1 MGGQTADGP
10 IIGRPDSVASMSFG
24 AALAYRAEEMPEER
38 AFTLIEHGEDDQT
51 VNFRELHQQAQDV
64 AALLLE
70 KVPADGRALLLFPPG
85 LDYVRALYGCFQAGI
100 VAVSAP
106 PPQPN
111 RLHRTLPRLE
121 AIAAD
126 AEISAVLT
134 IDFIRQ
140 AAQSDAADSF
150 LKAGGPLTEVEWIAT
165 DTAPEGAEVEVA
177 RPDLS
182 AMCFL
187 QYTSGSTRD
196 PRGVV
201 LSHENLMGNSDLVT
215 DALGHVPNGLR
226 KGLSW
231 LPPYHDMGLI
241 AGVLQPVHA
250 GGLCI
255 MMSPLT
261 VIKRPSR
268 WLEAMTKYRVTTSG
282 GPNFA
287 YDLCVRRIDDETT
300 EKLDLSDW
308 EVAFNG
314 AEPIRAE
321 TLDAFCEKFGPCGF
335 KRETFLTGYG
345 LAEATLGVTTSKK
358 GVGPAVLEVDERG
371 LEDGV
376 LRPATGEAPA
386 KSLVSSGTPFG
397 DSKLAIVDPDEGR
410 RLEDGEVGEIW
421 FFGPDIAAGYWRDP
435 EETAE
440 VFKGQLAD
448 DPDTPYLRTGDL
460 GAIVDGELY
469 VVGRSKELIIIN
481 GRNIYPHDIEFSA
494 EAASPLVRAHCG
506 AAFEQ
511 EVDGEIRIAILQ
523 EVDLP
528 EDDDGYE
535 QIMAAMRKQVAEDL
549 DLPLY
554 WIGLCSRGTVPKTTS
569 GKIQRRLCKAMVAED
584 DVELLAEYPRREPRP
599 PSPPSAP

>member
-1 MGGQTADGP
+1 MGVQPFEG
-10 IIGRPDSVASMSFG
+10 IVGRPDSVASMSFG
-24 AALAYRAEEMPEER
+24 AALAYRAEEIPEER
-38 AFTLIEHGEDDQT
+38 AFTLLENGEEEQT
-51 VNFRELHQQAQDV
+51 LNFRELHQQAQNV

-70 KVPADGRALLLFPPG
+70 KMPADGRALLLFPPG

-134 IDFIRQ
+134 IDLILQ
-140 AAQSDAADSF
+140 AAKSDAADAF
-150 LKAGGPLTEVEWIAT
+150 IKEGPLTEVQWIAT
-165 DTAPEGAEVEVA
+165 DTAPEGGEVEVA
-177 RPDLS
+177 QPNLS
-182 AMCFL
+182 DMCFL

-201 LSHENLMGNSDLVT
+201 LSHENLMGNSDLIT
-215 DALGHVPNGLR
+215 DALGHIPNGGLR

-250 GGLCI
+250 GGLCV
-255 MMSPLT
+255 MMSPLE
-261 VIKRPSR
+261 VIKRPAR
-268 WLEAMTKYRVTTSG
+268 WLEAMTKYKVTTSG

-287 YDLCVRRIDDETT
+287 YDLCVRRIDDETRDQ
-300 EKLDLSDW
+300 LDLSEW

-321 TLDAFCEKFGPCGF
+321 TIDAFCEKFGPCGF
-335 KRETFLTGYG
+335 KRDTFQTGYG
-345 LAEATLGVTTSKK
+345 LAEATLIVSSSKK
-358 GVGPAVLEVDERG
+358 DEEPTIIEVDEQA
-371 LEDGV
+371 LENGTIK
-376 LRPATGEAPA
+376 PAGADAPS
-386 KSLVSSGTPFG
+386 KRLVGSGATFPG
-397 DSKLAIVDPDEGR
+397 NELAIADPETGR
-410 RLEDGEVGEIW
+410 RCKDGEVGEIW
-421 FFGPDIAAGYWRDP
+421 FAGPGVANGYWRDP

-440 VFKGQLAD
+440 VFGARLAD
-448 DPDTPYLRTGDL
+448 DPETPYLRSGDL
-460 GAIVDGELY
+460 GAILDGELY
-469 VVGRSKELIIIN
+469 VVGRSKELIIVN

-494 EAASPLVRAHCG
+494 EAASPLVRSHCG
-506 AAFEQ
+506 AAFEM
-511 EVDGEIRIAILQ
+511 EVDGEIRIGILL

-528 EDDDGYE
+528 ESDDGYE
-535 QIMAAMRKQVAEDL
+535 EIMSGVRRQVAKDL

-569 GKIQRRLCKAMVAED
+569 GKIQRRLSKAMVAER
-584 DVELLAEYPRREPRP
+584 DVELLAEYPPRE
-599 PSPPSAP
+599 A

>member
-1 MGGQTADGP
+1 
-10 IIGRPDSVASMSFG
+10 MSFG
-24 AALAYRAEEMPEER
+24 AALAYRAEEIPEEL
-38 AFTLIEHGEDDQT
+38 AFRWIEHGEEDKT
-51 VNFRELHQQAQDV
+51 YTFAELHQRTQDI

-70 KVPADGRALLLFPPG
+70 KIPAGGSALLLYPPG
-85 LDYVRALYGCFQAGI
+85 TDYVCALYACFQAGI

-126 AEISAVLT
+126 AEVDAVLT
-134 IDFIRQ
+134 IEFIRE
-140 AAQSDAADSF
+140 AAFSEAGASF
-150 LKAGGPLTEVEWIAT
+150 IKEGPLTAVQWIGT
-165 DTAPEGAEVEVA
+165 DAAPEGGEVEVA
-177 RPDLS
+177 MPDLNE
-182 AMCFL
+182 MCFL

-201 LSHENLMGNSDLVT
+201 LSHKNLMDNSDWIT
-215 DALGHVPNGLR
+215 DALGHIPDGFL

-231 LPPYHDMGLI
+231 LPPYHDLGLI

-268 WLEAMTKYRVTTSG
+268 WLEAMSKYQVTTSG

-287 YDLCVRRIDDETT
+287 YDLCVRRVKQETV
-300 EKLDLSDW
+300 EQLDLSPW
-308 EVAFNG
+308 NVAFNG

-335 KRETFLTGYG
+335 KRSTFLTGYG
-345 LAEATLGVTTSKK
+345 LAEATLGVTTCALEEEPS
-358 GVGPAVLEVDERG
+358 ALEVDEKA
-371 LEDGV
+371 LEEGV
-376 LRPATGEAPA
+376 FRAPSGDVPA
-386 KSLVSSGTPFG
+386 KVLISSGTPFEG
-397 DSKLAIVDPDEGR
+397 MTVTIVDPDEHHA
-410 RLEDGEVGEIW
+410 LDDGVVGEIW
-421 FFGPDIAAGYWRDP
+421 VSGVGVANGYWHDP

-440 VFKGQLAD
+440 VFDARLAD
-448 DPDTPYLRTGDL
+448 DPDTVYLRTGDL
-460 GAIVDGELY
+460 GATVDGELY

-494 EAASPLVRAHCG
+494 EEASDLIRGHCG

-511 EVDGEIRIAILQ
+511 EVDGEVRLGILL
-523 EVDLP
+523 EVNP
-528 EDDDGYE
+528 AEDEAGYE
-535 QIMAAMRKQVAEDL
+535 EIMAAVRKQVAADL
-549 DLPLY
+549 ELPLY
-554 WIGLCSRGTVPKTTS
+554 WVGLCGPGTVPKTTS
-569 GKIQRRLCKAMVAED
+569 GKIQRRLTKAMVEED
-584 DVELLAEYPRREPRP
+584 DVELIAEYPPR
-599 PSPPSAP
+599 SE

>member
-1 MGGQTADGP
+1 MS
-10 IIGRPDSVASMSFG
+10 RPASVAAMSFG
-24 AALAYRAEEMPEER
+24 AALAYRSDELSDEL
-38 AFTLIEHGEDDQT
+38 AFRWVEHGEEDRT
-51 VNFRELHQQAQDV
+51 LSFSELHRRAQDI
-64 AALLLE
+64 AALLLA
-70 KVPADGRALLLFPPG
+70 KMPATGRALLLFPPG
-85 LDYVRALYGCFQAGI
+85 IDYVCALYGCFQAGI

-134 IDFIRQ
+134 IDFIRE
-140 AAQSDAADSF
+140 AANSDAATSF
-150 LKAGGPLTEVEWIAT
+150 IKEGPLTEVQWIAT
-165 DTAPEGAEVEVA
+165 DTAPEGGEVEVA
-177 RPDLS
+177 MPDLS
-182 AMCFL
+182 SMAFL

-201 LSHENLMGNSDLVT
+201 LSHENLMSNSDLLT
-215 DALGHVPNGLR
+215 DALGHIPNGLR

-255 MMSPLT
+255 MMSPLA
-261 VIKRPSR
+261 VIKRPAR
-268 WLEAMTKYRVTTSG
+268 WLEAMSKYRVTTSG

-287 YDLCVRRIDDETT
+287 YDLCVRRVDQETC
-300 EKLDLSDW
+300 ERLDLSDW

-321 TLDAFCEKFGPCGF
+321 TINAFYEKFAPCGF
-335 KRETFLTGYG
+335 KRDTFQTGYG
-345 LAEATLGVTTSKK
+345 LAEATLIVSSSDKDEEPTL
-358 GVGPAVLEVDERG
+358 LEVDERA

-376 LRPATGEAPA
+376 VRPATGEGPA
-386 KSLVSSGTPFG
+386 KFLVGSGAPFDG
-397 DSKLAIVDPDEGR
+397 SELIIVHPDEGR
-410 RLEDGEVGEIW
+410 RCEDGEVGEIW
-421 FFGPDIAAGYWRDP
+421 FAGPGVAQGYWRDP
-435 EETAE
+435 GETAE
-440 VFKGQLAD
+440 IFDAHLSD
-448 DPDTPYLRTGDL
+448 DPDTPYMRTGDL
-460 GAIVDGELY
+460 AAILDGELY

-494 EAASPLVRAHCG
+494 ETASPLVRSHCG

-511 EVDGEIRIAILQ
+511 EVDGEIRIAILL

-528 EDDDGYE
+528 ENEEGYE
-535 QIMAAMRKQVAEDL
+535 QIMSAVRKRVAEDL

-554 WIGLCSRGTVPKTTS
+554 WVGLCARGTVPKTTS
-569 GKIQRRLCKAMVAED
+569 GKIQRRLSKSLVAED
-584 DVELLAEYPRREPRP
+584 DVELLAEYPRRET
-599 PSPPSAP
+599 

>member
-1 MGGQTADGP
+1 MGGQSAEGL
-10 IIGRPDSVASMSFG
+10 IVGRPTSVSEMSFG
-24 AALAYRAEEMPEER
+24 AALEHRAGEMPAEL
-38 AFTLIEHGEDDQT
+38 AFRLIEHGEDDRT
-51 VNFRELHQQAQDV
+51 LTFSELHQKAQDI

-70 KVPADGRALLLFPPG
+70 MMPSTGRALLLFPPG
-85 LDYVRALYGCFQAGI
+85 IDYVCALYGCFQAGI

-111 RLHRTLPRLE
+111 RLHRTLPRLQ

-134 IDFIRQ
+134 IDFIKQ
-140 AAQSDAADSF
+140 AAESDAAESF
-150 LKAGGPLTEVEWIAT
+150 LTDGPLTEVQWIAT
-165 DTAPEGAEVEVA
+165 DTAAGGGEVEVA

-182 AMCFL
+182 EMAFL

-201 LSHENLMGNSDLVT
+201 LSHENLMGNSDLIT

-250 GGLCI
+250 GGHCI

-261 VIKRPSR
+261 VIKRPAR

-287 YDLCVRRIDDETT
+287 YDLCVRRIDEETC
-300 EKLDLSDW
+300 ERLDLSDW

-321 TLDAFCEKFGPCGF
+321 TIDAFCEKFGPCGF
-335 KRETFLTGYG
+335 KRDTFQTGYG
-345 LAEATLGVTTSKK
+345 LAEATLIVTSSDKEK
-358 GVGPAVLEVDERG
+358 EPAMLEVDERA
-371 LEDGV
+371 LEDGRV
-376 LRPATGEAPA
+376 EAREGEGPA
-386 KSLVSSGTPFG
+386 KTLVGSGTPFDG
-397 DSKLAIVDPDEGR
+397 NELLVADSDGR
-410 RLEDGEVGEIW
+410 RCEDGRVGEIW
-421 FFGPDIAAGYWRDP
+421 FAGPGVAQGYWRDP
-435 EETAE
+435 EETAQFFGARLE
-440 VFKGQLAD
+440 GE
-448 DPDTPYLRTGDL
+448 PDKSYLRTGDL
-460 GAIVDGELY
+460 GAIVDGELF
-469 VVGRSKELIIIN
+469 VVGRIKELIIVN

-494 EAASPLVRAHCG
+494 EAASPLLRGHCS

-511 EVDGEIRIAILQ
+511 EVDGEIRIAILM
-523 EVDLP
+523 EADLP
-528 EDDDGYE
+528 EKDEDYE
-535 QIMAAMRKQVAEDL
+535 EIMVAVRKRVARDL

-554 WIGLCSRGTVPKTTS
+554 WIGLCARGAVPKTTS

-584 DVELLAEYPRREPRP
+584 DVELLAEYPPRA
-599 PSPPSAP
+599 S

>member
-1 MGGQTADGP
+1 MGAERVGGAT
-10 IIGRPDSVASMSFG
+10 IGRPGSVASMSFG

-51 VNFRELHQQAQDV
+51 LNFEELHRQAQNV

-70 KVPADGRALLLFPPG
+70 KMPATGRALLLFPPG

-140 AAQSDAADSF
+140 AAESDAADSF
-150 LKAGGPLTEVEWIAT
+150 LKEGGPLTEVQWIAT
-165 DTAPEGAEVEVA
+165 DTAPEGGEVEVA

-182 AMCFL
+182 SMAFL

-201 LSHENLMGNSDLVT
+201 LSHDNLMNNSDALT
-215 DALGHVPNGLR
+215 DALGHIPNGGLR

-261 VIKRPSR
+261 VIKRPAR

-287 YDLCVRRIDDETT
+287 YDLCVRRIDDETI
-300 EKLDLSDW
+300 ERLDLSDW
-308 EVAFNG
+308 DVAFNG

-321 TLDAFCEKFGPCGF
+321 TMAAFCEKFGPCGF
-335 KRETFLTGYG
+335 RRDAFQTGYG
-345 LAEATLGVTTSKK
+345 LAEATLIVTSSDKESEVTM
-358 GVGPAVLEVDERG
+358 LEVDERA
-371 LEDGV
+371 LENGV
-376 LRPATGEAPA
+376 VRPATGEGQTKTLVGSGAP
-386 KSLVSSGTPFG
+386 FE
-397 DSKLAIVDPDEGR
+397 DSKLIIVDTETGR
-410 RLEDGEVGEIW
+410 RCEDGAVGEIW
-421 FFGPDIAAGYWRDP
+421 FSGPGVAQGYWRDA
-435 EETAE
+435 EETTE
-440 VFKGQLAD
+440 VFDARLAEE
-448 DPDTPYLRTGDL
+448 PDTPYLRSGDL
-460 GAIVDGELY
+460 GAVLDGELY
-469 VVGRSKELIIIN
+469 VVGRIKELIIIN

-494 EAASPLVRAHCG
+494 EEASPLLRSHCS

-511 EVDGEIRIAILQ
+511 EVDGEVRIAILL

-528 EDDDGYE
+528 EKEEDYE
-535 QIMAAMRKQVAEDL
+535 EIMAAVRKRVAADL
-549 DLPLY
+549 ELPLY
-554 WIGLCSRGTVPKTTS
+554 WVGLCSRGTVPKTTS
-569 GKIQRRLCKAMVAED
+569 GKIQRRMCKALVAED
-584 DVELLAEYPRREPRP
+584 DVELLAEYPRRE
-599 PSPPSAP
+599 A